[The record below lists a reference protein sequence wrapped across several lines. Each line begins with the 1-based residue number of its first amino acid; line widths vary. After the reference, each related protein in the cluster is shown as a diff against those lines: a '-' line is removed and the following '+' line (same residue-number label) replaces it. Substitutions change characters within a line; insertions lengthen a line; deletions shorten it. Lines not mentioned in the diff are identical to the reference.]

1 MRSATEETHRK
12 AASGSLLKKK
22 KKIHTDSDGFR
33 YKMSFSFNV
42 KTVDLSTALVSVIY
56 EQVK

>member
-22 KKIHTDSDGFR
+22 KKIHTDSDGFL

-42 KTVDLSTALVSVIY
+42 KTVDLSTALVSYI
-56 EQVK
+56 